1 MPKHGWTEE
10 ELYLVRE
17 RAHSLYLQGKHAEA
31 GALLEGTVAL
41 DPEDRYSRYALAAVC
56 LTLGRPLEA
65 RVHLDI
71 LVAHDSGDVE
81 ARALRCEALIDSGE
95 VGEAAAEVQ
104 ELRNILP
111 SSQAALLAM
120 RWNAA
125 AAGGG
130 LQPARGFSPATHDQK

>member
-1 MPKHGWTEE
+1 MAKYGWTEE

-31 GALLEGTVAL
+31 GALLEGAVAL
-41 DPEDRYSRYALAAVC
+41 DPDDRYSRYALAAVC

-65 RVHLDI
+65 RAHLDI
-71 LVAHDSGDVE
+71 LVARDLGDVE
-81 ARALRCEALIDSGE
+81 ARALRCEALIDSGDI
-95 VGEAAAEVQ
+95 GEAAAEVQ

-111 SSQAALLAM
+111 ASQAIQLAM

-125 AAGGG
+125 SR
-130 LQPARGFSPATHDQK
+130 RG